1 MTIFYVIDVIYKYI
15 FFNGKDIIN
24 QVSIQDEQR
33 PMKKKLYNRDV
44 VYMRNIK
51 NKHQTQTPPKRGPPP
66 NPIVKKT
73 PINFQ
78 IIREDTNPTQPN
90 PESCPWTLTPDLE
103 AKVIGPSESKK

>member
-1 MTIFYVIDVIYKYI
+1 MIGAAKPLHPCAERTGILL
-15 FFNGKDIIN
+15 
-24 QVSIQDEQR
+24 VSIQDEQR